1 VKELEDILRTLPPR
15 ADRRKNGERRIPGRN
30 PDEDRFIR
38 ICIMAGA
45 RYQGVFQPTPEV
57 EAVVMFADG
66 YGSTCGIPASQIS
79 FETVKARLEKS
90 NASWAAAER
99 KGNGTRL
106 GQ

>member
-45 RYQGVFQPTPEV
+45 KFQGVFQPTPEV